1 MAILY
6 WLDWAAV
13 QYCHCWIYFRPITG
27 EKSHCQLAIQHADE
41 ERSICKR
48 DWAIPGEAID
58 YVDVLTRVWGTHWNI
73 RLLLDLLTVISLGAV
88 LLRRLAN
95 LIPLAIFGTLLYL
108 YRATVLWTESILRRQ
123 HRSEAFDKELF
134 TSYPTLFALVGV
146 ILVYYIFAYEE
157 AGT

>member
-1 MAILY
+1 MESHIHQWVVVYYDDGHSILVG
-6 WLDWAAV
+6 LGCGSV
-13 QYCHCWIYFRPITG
+13 LPLRIYFRPITG

-48 DWAIPGEAID
+48 DWAIQGEAID

-95 LIPLAIFGTLLYL
+95 LIPSLFSAHYCIFTGQLY
-108 YRATVLWTESILRRQ
+108 YGPS
-123 HRSEAFDKELF
+123 LF
-134 TSYPTLFALVGV
+134 
-146 ILVYYIFAYEE
+146 
-157 AGT
+157 